1 MRKPN
6 TEAVSKEDMDFIRL
20 MAAMPTEAK
29 ILTRGLILG
38 LGVSEKIQKGGNP
51 ETARPSA

>member
-6 TEAVSKEDMDFIRL
+6 AETVSKEDMDFIRL

-38 LGVSEKIQKGGNP
+38 LGLSEKIQKGGNL
-51 ETARPSA
+51 ETAQIRA

>member
-6 TEAVSKEDMDFIRL
+6 TEAVSKADMDFIRL

-38 LGVSEKIQKGGNP
+38 LGLSEKIQKNFCP
-51 ETARPSA
+51 EKE